1 VDAGHF
7 EWDPRKNRV
16 NQERHAIDFTDA
28 VEIFDGSCVERADER
43 FEHAEPRMIAYG
55 QLGIHVIVVVYCWRK
70 DRRRI
75 ISARKAT
82 RFESKVYWEIVYGN
96 T

>member
-1 VDAGHF
+1 
-7 EWDPRKNRV
+7 
-16 NQERHAIDFTDA
+16 
-28 VEIFDGSCVERADER
+28 
-43 FEHAEPRMIAYG
+43 MIAYG
-55 QLGIHVIVVVYCWRK
+55 QLGMHVIAVVYCWRK

-82 RFESKVYWEIVYGN
+82 RFESKVYWEIVHGN